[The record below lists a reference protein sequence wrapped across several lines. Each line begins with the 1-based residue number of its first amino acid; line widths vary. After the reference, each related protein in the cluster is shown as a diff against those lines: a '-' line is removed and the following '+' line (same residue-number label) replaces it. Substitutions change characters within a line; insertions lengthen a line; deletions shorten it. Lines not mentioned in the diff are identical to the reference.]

1 MSPADIVFTLRAR
14 DRYEAIDLGFHL
26 VRRWWWQLYLLWLI
40 WIVPITC
47 ISAWLLPE
55 PYYAGLLIWWLK
67 PMFER
72 SQLYFLSRAVF
83 GQVPGIRETLRHT
96 PKMMRI
102 QWFASLTWRRLST
115 SRSFDLPII
124 QLEGQKGAARK
135 KRLQVLHQG
144 LTGTAAS
151 WLTIVGIHIESFTSF
166 ALVALIMMVLPQNIE
181 FDWKYLMDAAF
192 LQLVASMIAIIL
204 IGPLYVAGGFALYLN
219 RRIILEGWD
228 LELMF
233 QQMTQRMQPKPE
245 RHNTSGILG
254 LMAVLALTLMFSA
267 APKPAQ
273 AAELTPENAREDI
286 QTILQGP
293 DFHTLKTSRIPK
305 FLHDHQSKEKD
316 LDDPTPPDFDFDGF
330 SGLESLALI
339 FKLLLWGLLI
349 SCILY
354 VLYRYRDAL
363 MTISLP
369 ARKDKSIG
377 AAPTHLFELD
387 IREQSLP
394 DELVTEAV
402 SLWQGQ
408 AYREALAL
416 LYRGSLSRLVN
427 HHDLRLSR
435 GATEED
441 CVALVTTREGHELS
455 TYFALLTRAWQTQA
469 YAHQQPESTL
479 FNELCA
485 QWNAHFGQRQGET
498 HEP

>member
-26 VRRWWWQLYLLWLI
+26 VRRWWRQLYLLWLI
-40 WIVPITC
+40 WMVPVAF
-47 ISAWLLPE
+47 ISFWLLPE

-83 GQVPGIRETLRHT
+83 GEVPGIRETLRQT
-96 PKMMRI
+96 PKMLRI

-115 SRSFDLPII
+115 TRSFDLPII

-135 KRLQVLHQG
+135 KRLGVLHQG
-144 LTGTAAS
+144 QAGTAAS
-151 WLTIVGIHIESFTSF
+151 WLTIVGIHIESFSSF
-166 ALVALIMMVLPQNIE
+166 ALIALMMMVLPQNME
-181 FDWKYLMDAAF
+181 LDWKYLLDATF
-192 LQLVASMIAIIL
+192 LQFIATVIAIAL
-204 IGPLYVAGGFALYLN
+204 IGPFYVAGGFALYLN

-233 QQMTQRMQPKPE
+233 QQMTQRMQPEPQ
-245 RHNTSGILG
+245 RHNTAG
-254 LMAVLALTLMFSA
+254 LAGLVAVLALTLIFSA

-273 AAELTPENAREDI
+273 AAELTPESAREDI
-286 QTILQGP
+286 QTIMQGP

-305 FLHDHQSKEKD
+305 FLDDRQKEQKE
-316 LDDPTPPDFDFDGF
+316 LDEPTPPDFDFDGF

-349 SCILY
+349 SCILS

-363 MTISLP
+363 LTISLP
-369 ARKDKSIG
+369 ARKNKSIS

-402 SLWQGQ
+402 SLWQRQ

-416 LYRGSLSRLVN
+416 LYRGGLSRLVN
-427 HHDLRLSR
+427 QHDLRLSR

-441 CVALVTTREGHELS
+441 CVALVTTRESRELS
-455 TYFALLTRAWQTQA
+455 TYFAQLTQAWQTQA
-469 YAHQQPESTL
+469 YAHQQPESVL
-479 FNELCA
+479 FNQLCK
-485 QWNAHFGQRQGET
+485 QWDAHFGHRQGET